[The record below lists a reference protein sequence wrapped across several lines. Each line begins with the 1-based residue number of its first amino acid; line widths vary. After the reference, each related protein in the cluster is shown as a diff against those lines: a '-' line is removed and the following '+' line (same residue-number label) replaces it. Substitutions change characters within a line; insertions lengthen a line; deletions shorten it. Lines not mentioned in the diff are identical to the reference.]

1 METEERDMNIWIDI
15 GMAATVLIALPLLV
29 SELIRLGR
37 LYDDWE
43 RGFIE
48 KQIRTDE
55 SWDRIGMEEPK

>member
-1 METEERDMNIWIDI
+1 MNIWIDI

>member
-1 METEERDMNIWIDI
+1 MNIWIDI
-15 GMAATVLIALPLLV
+15 GIAATVLIALPLLV